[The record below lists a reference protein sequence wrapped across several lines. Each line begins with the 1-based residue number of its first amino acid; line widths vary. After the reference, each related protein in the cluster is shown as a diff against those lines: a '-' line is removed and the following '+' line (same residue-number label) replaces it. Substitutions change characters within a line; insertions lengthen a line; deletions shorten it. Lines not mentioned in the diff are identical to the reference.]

1 MSATNN
7 NSSSSEQQQRVE
19 AAVRATA
26 VAAAAGL
33 EVTREITVHHDKV
46 AAALPGVAGEAIKG
60 YADDW
65 NRAALAT
72 SIAADAAVVAL
83 LDEQQ
88 KKPAASIIIDD
99 EPSVVVVVPKK
110 DRVKAANEDYFNYMH
125 GDQESKDYKPFI
137 DALDRIV
144 AYPRFPD
151 YKPSKIELMVKAVR
165 DKVEAE
171 YKSGWEEYERVLI
184 IKKDNIRAAHAAARE
199 DNNDEA
205 AAAKKKARH

>member
-33 EVTREITVHHDKV
+33 EVTREITVHHYKF

-72 SIAADAAVVAL
+72 SVAANAAVAAL
-83 LDEQQ
+83 LIEEQQ
-88 KKPAASIIIDD
+88 QPAASIIIDD
-99 EPSVVVVVPKK
+99 KPKKEDEPSSVVVV

-199 DNNDEA
+199 DEA

>member
-1 MSATNN
+1 MSS
-7 NSSSSEQQQRVE
+7 SSSSEQQQRVE

-33 EVTREITVHHDKV
+33 EVTREITVHHYKF

-72 SIAADAAVVAL
+72 SVAANAAVAAL
-83 LDEQQ
+83 LIDEQR

-99 EPSVVVVVPKK
+99 KPKKEDEPSSVVVV

-199 DNNDEA
+199 DDEA